1 MKKIMVIGYGAMAQT
16 VLPTLPKD
24 VKVGWVVVM
33 AQDIEATQKLV
44 GADVEVV
51 SRVGDITGK
60 PDRVIEMAGQA
71 GLRAHIFD
79 LIAKGLDIGVISV
92 GTFADSEFT
101 EKVRHEAKKHHARV
115 HVLSG
120 AIAGIDGL
128 ASAKIAGLSCV
139 TYQGRKNPRSWK
151 GSHAEQL
158 VDLDGIQAATVFFK
172 GNARE
177 AATLFPANAN
187 VAATLALAGVG
198 MEQTVVELIA
208 DPDMDCNQHTILA
221 KGLFGEM
228 EIVMRGVP
236 LENNPKTSMLAA
248 LSVARFCNQLDDS
261 LIV

>member
-1 MKKIMVIGYGAMAQT
+1 MKKIMIIGYGAMAQT
-16 VLPTLPKD
+16 VLPKLPLD
-24 VKVGWVVVM
+24 VRLGWVVVM
-33 AQDIEATQKLV
+33 PQDIENTKKLV
-44 GADVEVV
+44 GPDVQVV
-51 SRVGDITGK
+51 SQVTDITGK

-79 LIAKGLDIGVISV
+79 LIEKGLDIGVISV
-92 GTFADSEFT
+92 GTFADSDFT
-101 EKVRHEAKKHHARV
+101 EKIRREANKHHARV
-115 HVLSG
+115 YILSG
-120 AIAGIDGL
+120 AIAGVDGL
-128 ASAKIAGLSCV
+128 ASAKVAGLNAV

-158 VDLDGIQAATVFFK
+158 INLDEITEATTFFK
-172 GNARE
+172 GSARE

-198 MEQTVVELIA
+198 MEETKVELIA
-208 DPDMDCNQHTILA
+208 DPLMNCNQHKILA
-221 KGLFGEM
+221 KGVFGEM

>member
-16 VLPTLPKD
+16 VLPTLPKE

-33 AQDIEATQKLV
+33 PQDIEATQQLV

-51 SRVGDITGK
+51 SCVNDITGK

-79 LIAKGLDIGVISV
+79 LITKGLEIGVISV

-101 EKVRHEAKKHHARV
+101 EKVRSEAKKYGARV

-128 ASAKIAGLSCV
+128 ASAKVAGLESV
-139 TYQGRKNPRSWK
+139 VYQGRKNPRSWK
-151 GSHAEQL
+151 GSHAETL
-158 VDLDGIQAATVFFK
+158 VDLDAIEEATVFFK

-187 VAATLALAGVG
+187 VAATLALAGIG
-198 MEQTVVELIA
+198 MEQTAVELIA
-208 DPDMDCNQHTILA
+208 DPAMNCNQHTILA
-221 KGLFGEM
+221 KGTFGEM

-236 LENNPKTSMLAA
+236 LANNPKTSMLAA
-248 LSVARFCNQLDDS
+248 LSVARFCHQLDDS
-261 LIV
+261 LII

>member
-16 VLPTLPKD
+16 VLPTLPES

-33 AQDIEATQKLV
+33 PQDIEATKQLV
-44 GADVEVV
+44 GSDVEVV
-51 SRVGDITGK
+51 SQVNDITGR

-79 LIAKGLDIGVISV
+79 LIEKGLDIGVISV

-101 EKVRHEAKKHHARV
+101 EKVRSEAKKYHARV
-115 HVLSG
+115 YVLSG
-120 AIAGIDGL
+120 AIAGVDGL
-128 ASAKIAGLSCV
+128 ASAKVAGLSSV
-139 TYQGRKNPRSWK
+139 VYQGRKNPRSWK
-151 GSHAEQL
+151 GSHAEEL
-158 VDLDGIQAATVFFK
+158 VDLDAIQEATVFFR

-198 MEQTVVELIA
+198 MEKTAVELIA
-208 DPDMDCNQHTILA
+208 DPEMQCNQHKILA
-221 KGLFGEM
+221 KGAFGEM
-228 EIVMRGVP
+228 EIVMHGVP